1 MAFYKKETVD
11 QRRKKELQKVT
22 LGDGQSLDQY
32 LKPIKIGGE
41 SSPLELSSSVEGKW
55 YPSYADI
62 VFNKTP
68 AKVRINGDLEVAGD
82 ISASGDTTGILKS
95 FTTGVF
101 LDDPHVQTSGDAT
114 LVFTEG
120 NGIDLTYT
128 PALTS
133 LTIAAIYGTDS
144 TRGII
149 RLATEAEVTA
159 GTVDDRAVTPDTLED
174 GYNGSANV
182 VTTGALNSGSIT
194 SGFGTI
200 DNGASNITTT
210 GRITGGQVNA
220 SSPTLTSATDDDY
233 SIKSEQTLNDTSAA
247 GGTQEYAQINTDLT
261 TTDTTGWDSVYLINQ
276 QVGGTSKFRVTSTG
290 AATFASTVTSSN
302 GISGLWCAS
311 GNSNV
316 SYRGNTVDYWYV
328 GNQSMGDAITT
339 GDFGTYKFSSAMFTA
354 QHSAQL
360 QGWNLTTTF
369 SSGHDF
375 EVEMWDIEVSAGG
388 SYADSATKIGD
399 TQSVTAL
406 SLKIYSIGQVGLD
419 YTLAA
424 GHLLFMPIRYTD
436 GSGTFYTYGTVGM
449 EFTNA

>member
-1 MAFYKKETVD
+1 MDSSDGSWIDTIRITYG
-11 QRRKKELQKVT
+11 
-22 LGDGQSLDQY
+22 GDDADESTINVY
-32 LKPIKIGGE
+32 SPI
-41 SSPLELSSSVEGKW
+41 SSNQTITSS
-55 YPSYADI
+55 
-62 VFNKTP
+62 
-68 AKVRINGDLEVAGD
+68 
-82 ISASGDTTGILKS
+82 
-95 FTTGVF
+95 TGVC
-101 LDDPHVQTSGDAT
+101 SG
-114 LVFTEG
+114 
-120 NGIDLTYT
+120 
-128 PALTS
+128 
-133 LTIAAIYGTDS
+133 
-144 TRGII
+144 
-149 RLATEAEVTA
+149 
-159 GTVDDRAVTPDTLED
+159 
-174 GYNGSANV
+174 
-182 VTTGALNSGSIT
+182 TGALDTGS
-194 SGFGTI
+194 
-200 DNGASNITTT
+200 SNITTT
-210 GRITGGQVNA
+210 GDVEGGTITATG
-220 SSPTLTSATDDDY
+220 PTLTAAGSDDY

-328 GNQSMGDAITT
+328 GNQSLGDAITI

-354 QHSAQL
+354 HHSVQL
-360 QGWNLTTTF
+360 QAWNLTTTF
-369 SSGHDF
+369 SSAHDF

-388 SYADSATKIGD
+388 SFATSVTKIGA
-399 TQSVTAL
+399 TQSVTATA
-406 SLKIYSIGQVGLD
+406 LKIYSIGQVGLD